1 MLDIKKIAEDL
12 LREYENVATIMLG
25 KEQGVRDL
33 YTRIIQAAEQEAT
46 AKETPPGE
54 LEPNGQQASKPNR
67 KKKARE

>member
-1 MLDIKKIAEDL
+1 MLDIKKLAEEL
-12 LREYENVATIMLG
+12 LREYERAATVILG

-33 YTRIIQAAEQEAT
+33 YNRIIQAAEQEA

-54 LEPNGQQASKPNR
+54 LEPNGQQVSKPNR

>member
-12 LREYENVATIMLG
+12 LQEYEDVATVTLG
-25 KEQGVRDL
+25 KKMGVREL
-33 YTRIIQAAEQEAT
+33 YARIIQAAKQEAA

-54 LEPNGQQASKPNR
+54 LEPNGQQVSKPNR